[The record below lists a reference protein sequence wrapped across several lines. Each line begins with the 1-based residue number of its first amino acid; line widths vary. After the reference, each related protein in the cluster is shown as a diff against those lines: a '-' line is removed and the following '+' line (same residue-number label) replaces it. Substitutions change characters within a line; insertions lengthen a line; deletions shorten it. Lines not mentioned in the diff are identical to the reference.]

1 MESIQKNEPIPPKRV
16 QLSMPDRFESI
27 VIRML
32 ARNPADRFQTPQ
44 ELLEALEKVAKTEGV
59 VT

>member
-1 MESIQKNEPIPPKRV
+1 MESLQKNEPIPPKRV

-44 ELLEALEKVAKTEGV
+44 ELLEALEKVAKMEGV